1 VGLESE
7 RERLRAQING
17 LLHRSPVAWL
27 PPPPDSLSGLTEAPG
42 PSEALQ
48 DEALR
53 QRPELE
59 GLRARL
65 GGGEAA
71 VRLAQRDSYPDF
83 RVMGSYNSMWMETP
97 HQFMAGV
104 SINVPLDF
112 GKRKAAVQEAE
123 ARLQRLRRD
132 EERLI
137 DDIRVEVDQAR
148 TRLVEAR
155 RVVELF
161 RERIVPAARDQ
172 VAAARAGFESGKNSF
187 QVLIDAE
194 RNLRS
199 VELRSQMALA
209 DVQRRQAELDRATG
223 HIPGLPREGGAR

>member
-1 VGLESE
+1 VP
-7 RERLRAQING
+7 A
-17 LLHRSPVAWL
+17 
-27 PPPPDSLSGLTEAPG
+27 EAPEPG
-42 PSEALQ
+42 EALQ

-71 VRLAQRDSYPDF
+71 IRLARRDYYPDF
-83 RVMGSYNSMWMETP
+83 RVMGSYNSMWMDTP

-112 GKRKAAVQEAE
+112 GKRKAAVREAE
-123 ARLQRLRRD
+123 ANLERLRI
-132 EERLI
+132 EEKRLI
-137 DDIRVEVDQAR
+137 DDIRVEVEQAR

-155 RVVELF
+155 KVVDIF
-161 RERIVPAARDQ
+161 RERLVPAVRDQ
-172 VAAARAGFESGKNSF
+172 MAAARAGFESGKNSF
-187 QVLIDAE
+187 QALIEAE
-194 RNLRS
+194 RSLRS
-199 VELRSQMALA
+199 VELRSQVALA

-223 HIPGLPREGGAR
+223 HIPGLPREGAAQ